1 MTLMTFYDV
10 FADFYYIFNIAFYL
24 RKTGKSNHENINS
37 FFSERMVTSCLTIN
51 WLLID
56 VSIRFFKER

>member
-51 WLLID
+51 
-56 VSIRFFKER
+56 